1 MKLLKHIKNIFQ
13 MKEGDQY
20 NITFHISAEDI
31 LVFLLF
37 ITLALW
43 IILK

>member
-13 MKEGDQY
+13 MKEGDEY
-20 NITFHISAEDI
+20 NITFRISSEDI
-31 LVFLLF
+31 LAFLLF

-43 IILK
+43 LILK

>member
-13 MKEGDQY
+13 MKEGDEY
-20 NITFHISAEDI
+20 NITFRISAEDI
-31 LVFLLF
+31 IAFLLF

-43 IILK
+43 LILK